1 MGQGRGPFDPFVA
14 DLINENRRAVDADW
28 VRGRKEQANVD
39 ERPVVPLVGVDNF
52 YGALD
57 MRVPK
62 ETVRRVGERRTGG
75 PGRRPEDLVAVRRQ
89 YVQAAVAVVGALTAL
104 ISAGFALVRPPIARR
119 ASELCGDG
127 LGGQQIVHR
136 GLSWLLIPAVVG
148 LVLAVTV
155 PHRRKRP
162 VLTVL
167 CVGLVLGMGIGAVL
181 RVETVVTG
189 LCLA

>member
-1 MGQGRGPFDPFVA
+1 M
-14 DLINENRRAVDADW
+14 
-28 VRGRKEQANVD
+28 RGREEQVNVD
-39 ERPVVPLVGVDNF
+39 DRPVTPLIGVDNL
-52 YGALD
+52 YGVLD

-62 ETVRRVGERRTGG
+62 DADRRVAERRANG
-75 PGRRPEDLVAVRRQ
+75 PGRRPEDLAAVQRQ
-89 YVQAAVAVVGALTAL
+89 YVQAAVAVIGALTAL
-104 ISAGFALVRPPIARR
+104 ISAGLALLHPPISRR

-136 GLSWLLIPAVVG
+136 GLSWLWIPAVVG
-148 LVLAVTV
+148 LALAVTV

-162 VLTVL
+162 VLTIL
-167 CVGLVLGMGIGAVL
+167 CVGLVLGMGVGAVL